1 MLLLFVVACH
11 KTPDPGPE
19 VAVAPLPAPAPAA
32 IVEPVVLP
40 SEPASAA
47 PLLAALSS
55 RDPVSCTD
63 VEALVP
69 DPVPALVEVV
79 HTVKMP
85 PSAPMR
91 AAGCLVES
99 HAHEVPDLIEGW
111 MKGADTKGLAL
122 LVAGRLDALDPE
134 LAARF
139 ASAGM
144 AGPWATDVQPAL
156 EKSTLAEVRAVVGR

>member
-11 KTPDPGPE
+11 KTPEPVPE
-19 VAVAPLPAPAPAA
+19 VAVAPRPAPAPAP
-32 IVEPVVLP
+32 IVEAAIAP
-40 SEPASAA
+40 SAPASTGS
-47 PLLAALSS
+47 LLAALSS
-55 RDPVSCTD
+55 RDDVSCSA
-63 VEALVP
+63 VEALVA

-79 HTVKMP
+79 ATVKMP
-85 PSAPMR
+85 PAAPMR
-91 AAGCLVES
+91 AAGCLIEG
-99 HAHEVPDLIEGW
+99 HAHQVPDVIEGW

-122 LVAGRLDALDPE
+122 LVAGRLDSLDPE

-156 EKSTLAEVRAVVGR
+156 EKSALAEVRAVVGR